1 MFNLFAQFSCNA
13 SVVLQ
18 TLDTTAMKLRQNSN
32 KTFNLFI
39 VIKVV
44 TQKQSNSRPNQLEKL
59 CAIVI
64 AVPNSAANVMY

>member
-32 KTFNLFI
+32 KTCNFII

-44 TQKQSNSRPNQLEKL
+44 TQKRSNFCPNQLEKL

-64 AVPNSAANVMY
+64 VVPNSTANVMY